1 LNHPKPEAIVD
12 KFNYRPIGIIH
23 SPFKSRDG
31 TPIQPIGGVGVKAE
45 VEIFREYV
53 EGLQDLEGF
62 SHIILLYH
70 CHLSKAYRMK
80 VKPFLD
86 DAERGLF
93 ATRAPARP
101 NPIGLSVVRLVQIE
115 RATLSVQDIDIID
128 KTPLLDIKPFVP
140 DFDIRKVERTGWLEK
155 KAASAEKVTDDS
167 RFRD

>member
-1 LNHPKPEAIVD
+1 VD

-23 SPFKSRDG
+23 SPFKSREG
-31 TPIQPIGGVGVKAE
+31 TPIQPIGGIGVRAK
-45 VEIFREYV
+45 VEIFPEYV

-70 CHLSKAYRMK
+70 CHLSQAYKLK

-86 DAERGLF
+86 DVERGLF

-101 NPIGLSVVRLVQIE
+101 NPIGISVVRLIQIE

-128 KTPLLDIKPFVP
+128 QTPLLDIKPFVP
-140 DFDIRKVERTGWLEK
+140 DFDVRKAQRTGWLEK
-155 KAASAEKVTDDS
+155 KAANAEKTSDDG
-167 RFRD
+167 RFGD